1 VQRLAAFLRR
11 RGLLDDSTESALR
24 EQARHAIRT
33 AIEEL
38 HATDWPG
45 PEIMFDY
52 VYSAKKPW
60 PLEEG
65 LAESRK
71 RPPPSGR

>member
-1 VQRLAAFLRR
+1 
-11 RGLLDDSTESALR
+11 LDDSKESEFR
-24 EQARHAIRT
+24 EQARQSIKA

-38 HATDWPG
+38 HAADWPG

-65 LAESRK
+65 LAESRNP
-71 RPPPSGR
+71 RAPSAR